1 VEKKDSFNPFSSGF
15 VPGLD
20 FMQSWFKGAGNAI
33 PGVGQW
39 VTPTLDPEELKKRIQ
54 ELKTIQ
60 FWLEQNSRMVAT
72 TIQALEVQCMTLSTL
87 QTMNIKMADLQAS
100 LKIKPESDGLAS
112 AKTQN
117 PADKKPAE
125 DQPPKSNAATPDQP
139 AAALPV
145 DPLKW
150 WGSLTEQFTQIATQ
164 ALKEPVAAASAVQKA
179 AADVVAK
186 VVPVAKAAAAPAAK
200 SAQPAAA
207 KKTAAT
213 ETASSAS
220 AKTPHRKTAAA
231 PRKPRT

>member
-1 VEKKDSFNPFSSGF
+1 MEKKDNFNPF

-39 VTPTLDPEELKKRIQ
+39 VTPTLDPEELQKRIQ

-87 QTMNIKMADLQAS
+87 QTMNIKMADLQAT
-100 LKIKPESDGLAS
+100 LKVKPEPDLS
-112 AKTQN
+112 APANSQN
-117 PADKKPAE
+117 PDQNKPAE
-125 DQPPKSNAATPDQP
+125 EKTNKPAAETVNQP

-145 DPLKW
+145 DPMKW
-150 WGSLTEQFTQIATQ
+150 WGSLTEQFAQIATQ

-179 AADVVAK
+179 AAEVVAK

-207 KKTAAT
+207 KKTTAAAT
-213 ETASSAS
+213 ETATSAS
-220 AKTPHRKTAAA
+220 AKTPPRKTAAA

>member
-1 VEKKDSFNPFSSGF
+1 MEKKDNFNPF

-39 VTPTLDPEELKKRIQ
+39 VTPTLDPEELQKRIQ

-87 QTMNIKMADLQAS
+87 QTMNIKMADLQAT
-100 LKIKPESDGLAS
+100 LKVKPEPDLS
-112 AKTQN
+112 APANSQN
-117 PADKKPAE
+117 PDQNKPAE
-125 DQPPKSNAATPDQP
+125 EKTNKPAAETVNQP

-145 DPLKW
+145 DPMKW
-150 WGSLTEQFTQIATQ
+150 WGSLTEQFAQIATQ
-164 ALKEPVAAASAVQKA
+164 ALKEPVAE
-179 AADVVAK
+179 VVAK

-207 KKTAAT
+207 KKTTAAAT
-213 ETASSAS
+213 ETATSAS
-220 AKTPHRKTAAA
+220 AKTPPRKTAAA